1 MATFPSTPYTGA
13 DTVSTLNGLFK
24 TQYAPDLNDL
34 IPQHAILMQ
43 KLKYVPADKQ
53 NGAFYAVPCVL
64 RSNQGV
70 TYLGESGGVN
80 PLSAAINA
88 VMKEAQ
94 VKGSELNIRGQL
106 SYKALSQAAT
116 AGARAFKKS
125 SSWLVEDM
133 ANVSFTR
140 LELATLHGQEGL
152 GVVLSN
158 TSTGSGACD
167 IVITEAS
174 WATGIWVVLE
184 GAQFDFWSASAK
196 VCTAKLLTVDST
208 NRILTFDTPSFGS
221 IGAIPVDADV
231 YPKGAKIGIGSAAS
245 NYNEMAGLFKQYNP
259 ATVELFGITRTP
271 YTLLQ
276 GNEYGGV
283 GEISSAKVV
292 QGASLAVDKG
302 LMTDAVFLCG
312 TKTFADLNAENM
324 GLRMF
329 DSSYSPA
336 KAENGAQALS
346 YDHIN
351 GKITVICHPF
361 IKSADALLMDANDAL
376 FVGSSKPTFE
386 IPGMPDKFFRLVQD
400 KNAVELQNYADLA
413 VFVHKPGQGVIYS
426 GITH

>member
-1 MATFPSTPYTGA
+1 MAAYSGP
-13 DTVSTLNGLFK
+13 DTVATLNGLFK

-34 IPQHAILMQ
+34 IPQHAILQQ
-43 KLKYVPADKQ
+43 KIKYVPADKQ

-70 TYLGESGGVN
+70 SYLGESGGVGS
-80 PLSAAINA
+80 LSTAINA
-88 VMKEAQ
+88 IMKEAQ

-133 ANVSFTR
+133 ANVAFTR
-140 LELATLHGQEGL
+140 LELSTLHGQEGL
-152 GVVLSN
+152 GKVFGTPAILSATVVEVEIS
-158 TSTGSGACD
+158 
-167 IVITEAS
+167 EAT

-184 GAQFDFWSASAK
+184 GAQFEVWNGDVSRSLVLQLSK
-196 VCTAKLLTVDST
+196 VTSDTRKLQFTYVSGAG
-208 NRILTFDTPSFGS
+208 SFGS
-221 IGAIPVDADV
+221 IAAGDDIYPNQAKDGAA
-231 YPKGAKIGIGSAAS
+231 
-245 NYNEMAGLFKQYNP
+245 YNEMAGLFKQYS
-259 ATVELFGITRTP
+259 TTSGTLFGIQNRQD
-271 YTLLQ
+271 YSLLQ
-276 GNEYGGV
+276 GNV
-283 GEISSAKVV
+283 ASDIGEISSAKVV
-292 QGASLAVDKG
+292 EAASLAVDKG
-302 LMTDAVFLCG
+302 LMTDAVLLVG

-329 DSSYSPA
+329 DSSYAGA
-336 KAENGAQALS
+336 KAENGSQALS

-361 IKSADALLMDANDAL
+361 VKGGQALIMDPNDAL

-386 IPGMPDKFFRLVQD
+386 IPGMPEKFFRLVQD
-400 KNAVELQNYADLA
+400 TNAVELQNYADLA
-413 VFVHKPGQGVIYS
+413 VFVHKPGQGVVLT

>member
-1 MATFPSTPYTGA
+1 MANAPN
-13 DTVSTLNGLFK
+13 TVDTLNGLFK

-34 IPQHAILMQ
+34 IPQHAILQQ
-43 KLKYVPADKQ
+43 KIKYVPADKQ

-64 RSNQGV
+64 QSNQGV
-70 TYLGESGGVN
+70 SYLGESGGVETLN
-80 PLSAAINA
+80 DAINA
-88 VMKEAQ
+88 IMKEAQ

-116 AGARAFKKS
+116 SGARAFKKS

-140 LELATLHGQEGL
+140 LELSTIYGQVGL
-152 GVVLSN
+152 GKVENTIGTTQVVISEP
-158 TSTGSGACD
+158 T
-167 IVITEAS
+167 

-184 GAQFDFWSASAK
+184 GAQFDFWSSSAK

-208 NRILTFDTPSFGS
+208 NRILTFDAPSFGT

>member
-1 MATFPSTPYTGA
+1 MAAYSGP

-53 NGAFYAVPCVL
+53 NGAFYAVPCIL

-70 TYLGESGGVN
+70 SYLGESGGVN
-80 PLSAAINA
+80 ELTTAINA

-140 LELATLHGQEGL
+140 LELSTLHGQEGL
-152 GVVLSN
+152 GVVENDPS
-158 TSTGSGACD
+158 GSSP
-167 IVITEAS
+167 VNVVVTEAS

-184 GAQFDFWSASAK
+184 GALFEFWDGDTSRNVVGQLTKVTSSTRTLQFTQFS
-196 VCTAKLLTVDST
+196 
-208 NRILTFDTPSFGS
+208 GS
-221 IGAIPVDADV
+221 GALSNIAAGDNIFF
-231 YPKGAKIGIGSAAS
+231 KGAKDGAA
-245 NYNEMAGLFKQYNP
+245 YNEMAGLFKQYS
-259 ATVELFGITRTP
+259 TTSGELFAIQNRQD
-271 YTLLQ
+271 YSLLQ
-276 GNEYGGV
+276 GNVASGI

-292 QGASLAVDKG
+292 QAASLAVDKG
-302 LMTDAVFLCG
+302 LMTDAIVLVG

-336 KAENGAQALS
+336 KAENGAQELS

-351 GKITVICHPF
+351 GKLTVVCHPF
-361 IKSADALLMDANDAL
+361 VKGGQALIMDPNDAL

-386 IPGMPDKFFRLVQD
+386 IPGMPEKFFRLVQNT
-400 KNAVELQNYADLA
+400 NAVELQNYADLA
-413 VFVHKPGQGVIYS
+413 VFANKPGQGVVLT

>member
-1 MATFPSTPYTGA
+1 MASAPN
-13 DTVSTLNGLFK
+13 TVDTLNGLFK

-34 IPQHAILMQ
+34 IPQHAILQQ
-43 KLKYVPADKQ
+43 KIKYVPADKQ

-64 RSNQGV
+64 QSNQGV
-70 TYLGESGGVN
+70 SYLGESGGVETLN
-80 PLSAAINA
+80 DAINA
-88 VMKEAQ
+88 IMKEAQ

-106 SYKALSQAAT
+106 AYKALSQAAT

-140 LELATLHGQEGL
+140 LELSTIYGQVGL
-152 GVVLSN
+152 GEVQSN

-167 IVITEAS
+167 IVITEPT

-184 GAQFDFWSASAK
+184 GAQFQFWGPSNALRATVKLVK
-196 VCTAKLLTVDST
+196 VNSDLRKLSFVTVSGNETLIVAGDD
-208 NRILTFDTPSFGS
+208 I
-221 IGAIPVDADV
+221 
-231 YPKGAKIGIGSAAS
+231 YPKGAKTGVGTSAD
-245 NYNEMAGLFKQYNP
+245 NFNEMAGLFKQYNP

-276 GNEYGGV
+276 GNEYSSV

-329 DSSYSPA
+329 DSSYSGA

-361 IKSADALLMDANDAL
+361 IKSGDALLMDANDAL

-413 VFVHKPGQGVIYS
+413 VFVHKPGQGVVLE

>member
-1 MATFPSTPYTGA
+1 MAAYSGA

-53 NGAFYAVPCVL
+53 NGAFYAVPCIL

-70 TYLGESGGVN
+70 SYLGESGGVN
-80 PLSAAINA
+80 ELTTAINA
-88 VMKEAQ
+88 IMKEAQ

-140 LELATLHGQEGL
+140 LELSTLHGQEGL
-152 GVVLSN
+152 GVVQADA
-158 TSTGSGACD
+158 TGSAALVD
-167 IVITEAS
+167 VIVSEPT

-184 GAQFDFWSASAK
+184 GALFEFWDGDTSRSVVGQLTKVTSATRTLQFSRVGSGDLTDISADDK
-196 VCTAKLLTVDST
+196 
-208 NRILTFDTPSFGS
+208 IFF
-221 IGAIPVDADV
+221 
-231 YPKGAKIGIGSAAS
+231 KGAKAGAS
-245 NYNEMAGLFKQYNP
+245 YNEMAGLFKQYS
-259 ATVELFGITRTP
+259 TTSGDLFAIPNRQD
-271 YTLLQ
+271 YSLLQ
-276 GNEYGGV
+276 GNVASGI

-292 QGASLAVDKG
+292 EAASLAVDKG
-302 LMTDAVFLCG
+302 LMTDALVLVG

-329 DSSYSPA
+329 DSSYSGA
-336 KAENGAQALS
+336 KAENGSKELS

-351 GKITVICHPF
+351 GKLTVVCHPF
-361 IKSADALLMDANDAL
+361 VKNGQALIMDPNDAL

-386 IPGMPDKFFRLVQD
+386 IPGMPDKFFRLVEG

-413 VFVHKPGQGVIYS
+413 VFAHKPGQGVVLT

>member
-1 MATFPSTPYTGA
+1 MATPYSGA
-13 DTVSTLNGLFK
+13 DTVATLNGLFK

-34 IPQHAILMQ
+34 IPQHAILQQ
-43 KLKYVPADKQ
+43 KIKYVPADKQ

-70 TYLGESGGVN
+70 SYLGESGGVGS
-80 PLSAAINA
+80 LSTAINA
-88 VMKEAQ
+88 IMKEAQ

-133 ANVSFTR
+133 ANVAFTR
-140 LELATLHGQEGL
+140 LELSTLHGQEGL
-152 GVVLSN
+152 GKVFGTPAILSPTVVEVEIS
-158 TSTGSGACD
+158 
-167 IVITEAS
+167 EAT

-184 GAQFDFWSASAK
+184 GAQFEVWNGDVSRSLVLQLSK
-196 VCTAKLLTVDST
+196 VTSDTRKLQFTYVSGAG
-208 NRILTFDTPSFGS
+208 SFGS
-221 IGAIPVDADV
+221 IAAGDDIYPNQAKDGAA
-231 YPKGAKIGIGSAAS
+231 
-245 NYNEMAGLFKQYNP
+245 YNEMAGLFKQYS
-259 ATVELFGITRTP
+259 TTSGTLFGIQNRQD
-271 YTLLQ
+271 YSLLQ
-276 GNEYGGV
+276 GNV
-283 GEISSAKVV
+283 ASDIGEISSAKVV
-292 QGASLAVDKG
+292 EAASLAVDKG
-302 LMTDAVFLCG
+302 LMTDAVLLVG

-329 DSSYSPA
+329 DSSYSGA
-336 KAENGAQALS
+336 KAENGSQALS

-361 IKSADALLMDANDAL
+361 VKGGQALIMDPNDAL

-400 KNAVELQNYADLA
+400 TNAVELQNYADLA
-413 VFVHKPGQGVIYS
+413 VFVHKPGQGVVLT

>member
-1 MATFPSTPYTGA
+1 MATPYSGA
-13 DTVSTLNGLFK
+13 DTVATLNGLFK

-34 IPQHAILMQ
+34 LPQHAILQQ
-43 KLKYVPADKQ
+43 KIKYVPADKQ

-70 TYLGESGGVN
+70 SYLGESGGVGS
-80 PLSAAINA
+80 LSTAINA
-88 VMKEAQ
+88 IMKEAQ

-116 AGARAFKKS
+116 SGARAFKKS

-133 ANVSFTR
+133 ANVAFTR
-140 LELATLHGQEGL
+140 LELSTLHGQEGL
-152 GVVLSN
+152 GKVTGTPAILSPTVVEVEIS
-158 TSTGSGACD
+158 
-167 IVITEAS
+167 EAT

-184 GAQFDFWSASAK
+184 GAQFEIWNGDASRSLVLQLSK
-196 VCTAKLLTVDST
+196 VTSDTRKLQFTYVSGAG
-208 NRILTFDTPSFGS
+208 SFGS
-221 IGAIPVDADV
+221 IAAGDDIYPNQAKDGAA
-231 YPKGAKIGIGSAAS
+231 
-245 NYNEMAGLFKQYNP
+245 YNEMAGLFKQYS
-259 ATVELFGITRTP
+259 TTSGTLFGIQNRQD
-271 YTLLQ
+271 YSLLQ
-276 GNEYGGV
+276 GNV
-283 GEISSAKVV
+283 ASDIGEISSAKVV
-292 QGASLAVDKG
+292 EAASLAVDKG
-302 LMTDAVFLCG
+302 LMTDAVLLVG

-329 DSSYSPA
+329 DSSYSGA
-336 KAENGAQALS
+336 KAENGSQALS

-361 IKSADALLMDANDAL
+361 VKGGQALIMDPNDAL

-400 KNAVELQNYADLA
+400 TNAVELQNYADLA
-413 VFVHKPGQGVIYS
+413 VFVHKPGQGVVLT

>member
-1 MATFPSTPYTGA
+1 MANSA
-13 DTVSTLNGLFK
+13 NTVDTLNGLFK

-64 RSNQGV
+64 QSNQGV
-70 TYLGESGGVN
+70 SYLGESGNVN
-80 PLSAAINA
+80 ALTEAINA
-88 VMKEAQ
+88 IMKEAQ
-94 VKGSELNIRGQL
+94 VRGSELNIRGQL

-140 LELATLHGQEGL
+140 LELSTLHGQVGL
-152 GVVLSN
+152 GQVENNPAGNEIVV
-158 TSTGSGACD
+158 TD
-167 IVITEAS
+167 ES

-184 GAQFDFWSASAK
+184 GALFDFWSPSGTK
-196 VCTAKLLTVDST
+196 VCTAKLIKVESDA
-208 NRILTFDTPSFGS
+208 RKLTFGTPSFGS
-221 IGAIPVDADV
+221 IAAVPYLSDIYPAGARSDTTAW
-231 YPKGAKIGIGSAAS
+231 
-245 NYNEMAGLFKQYNP
+245 NEMAGLFKQYS
-259 ATVELFGITRTP
+259 TTSGTLFAIPDRQN
-271 YTLLQ
+271 YSLLQ
-276 GNEYGGV
+276 GNVVSGV

-292 QGASLAVDKG
+292 EACSKAVDKG
-302 LMTDAVFLCG
+302 LMTDAVVLVG

-336 KAENGAQALS
+336 KAENGSKELS

-351 GKITVICHPF
+351 GKLSVICHPF
-361 IKSADALLMDANDAL
+361 VKNGQALIMDPNDAL

-386 IPGMPDKFFRLVQD
+386 IPGMPDKFFRLVENY
-400 KNAVELQNYADLA
+400 NAVELQNYADLA
-413 VFVHKPGQGVIYS
+413 VFAHKPGQGVVLT

>member
-1 MATFPSTPYTGA
+1 MATPYSGA
-13 DTVSTLNGLFK
+13 DTVATLNGLFK

-34 IPQHAILMQ
+34 LPQHAILQQ
-43 KLKYVPADKQ
+43 KIKYVPADKQ

-70 TYLGESGGVN
+70 SYLGESGGVGS
-80 PLSAAINA
+80 LSTAINA
-88 VMKEAQ
+88 IMKEAQ

-133 ANVSFTR
+133 ANVAFTR
-140 LELATLHGQEGL
+140 LELSTLHGQEGL
-152 GVVLSN
+152 GKVTGTPAILSPTVVEVEIS
-158 TSTGSGACD
+158 
-167 IVITEAS
+167 EAT

-184 GAQFDFWSASAK
+184 GAQFEIWNGDASRSLVLQLSK
-196 VCTAKLLTVDST
+196 VTSDTRKLQFTYVSGAG
-208 NRILTFDTPSFGS
+208 SFGS
-221 IGAIPVDADV
+221 IAAGDDIYPNQAKDGAA
-231 YPKGAKIGIGSAAS
+231 
-245 NYNEMAGLFKQYNP
+245 YNEMAGLFKQYS
-259 ATVELFGITRTP
+259 TTSGTLFGIQNRQD
-271 YTLLQ
+271 YSLLQ
-276 GNEYGGV
+276 GNV
-283 GEISSAKVV
+283 ASDIGEISSAKVV
-292 QGASLAVDKG
+292 EAASLAVDKG
-302 LMTDAVFLCG
+302 LMTDAVLLVG

-329 DSSYSPA
+329 DSSYSGA
-336 KAENGAQALS
+336 KAENGSQALS

-361 IKSADALLMDANDAL
+361 VKGGQALIMDPNDAL

-400 KNAVELQNYADLA
+400 TNAVELQNYADLA
-413 VFVHKPGQGVIYS
+413 VFVHKPGQGVVLT

>member
-1 MATFPSTPYTGA
+1 MSNQAN
-13 DTVSTLNGLFK
+13 DVSTLNGLFK

-34 IPQHAILMQ
+34 IPQHAILQQ
-43 KLKYVPADKQ
+43 KIKYVPADKQ

-64 RSNQGV
+64 QSNQGV
-70 TYLGESGGVN
+70 SYLGESGGVADLN
-80 PLSAAINA
+80 DAINA
-88 VMKEAQ
+88 IMKEAQ

-140 LELATLHGQEGL
+140 LELSTIYGQVGL
-152 GVVLSN
+152 GEVHSN

-167 IVITEAS
+167 IVITEPT

-184 GAQFDFWSASAK
+184 GAQFQFWGPSNALRATVKLVK
-196 VCTAKLLTVDST
+196 VNSDLRKLSFVTVSGNETTIVAGD
-208 NRILTFDTPSFGS
+208 
-221 IGAIPVDADV
+221 DV
-231 YPKGAKIGIGSAAS
+231 YPRGAKTADG
-245 NYNEMAGLFKQYNP
+245 YNEMAGLFKQYNP
-259 ATVELFGITRTP
+259 ATTDLFGINRVP

-276 GNEYGGV
+276 GNEYSAV

-329 DSSYSPA
+329 DSSYSGA

-361 IKSADALLMDANDAL
+361 IKSGDALLMDANDAL

-386 IPGMPDKFFRLVQD
+386 IPGMQDKFFRLVQD

>member
-1 MATFPSTPYTGA
+1 MATPYSGA
-13 DTVSTLNGLFK
+13 DTVATLNGLFK

-34 IPQHAILMQ
+34 IPQHAILQQ
-43 KLKYVPADKQ
+43 KIKYVPADKQ

-70 TYLGESGGVN
+70 SYLGESGGVGS
-80 PLSAAINA
+80 LSTAINA
-88 VMKEAQ
+88 IMKEAQ

-133 ANVSFTR
+133 ANVAFTR
-140 LELATLHGQEGL
+140 LELSTLHGQEGL
-152 GVVLSN
+152 GKVFGTPAILSPTVVEVEIS
-158 TSTGSGACD
+158 
-167 IVITEAS
+167 EAT

-184 GAQFDFWSASAK
+184 GAQFEVWNGDVSRSLVLQLSK
-196 VCTAKLLTVDST
+196 VTSDTRKLQFTYVSGAG
-208 NRILTFDTPSFGS
+208 SFGS
-221 IGAIPVDADV
+221 IAAGDDIYPNQAKDGAA
-231 YPKGAKIGIGSAAS
+231 
-245 NYNEMAGLFKQYNP
+245 YNEMAGLFKQYS
-259 ATVELFGITRTP
+259 TTSGTLFGIQNRQD
-271 YTLLQ
+271 YSLLQ
-276 GNEYGGV
+276 GNV
-283 GEISSAKVV
+283 ASDIGEISSAKVV
-292 QGASLAVDKG
+292 EAASLAVDKG
-302 LMTDAVFLCG
+302 LMTDAVLLVG

-329 DSSYSPA
+329 DSSYSGA
-336 KAENGAQALS
+336 KAENGSQALS

-361 IKSADALLMDANDAL
+361 VKGGQALIMDPNDAL

-386 IPGMPDKFFRLVQD
+386 IPGMPEKFFRLVQD
-400 KNAVELQNYADLA
+400 TNAVELQNYADLA
-413 VFVHKPGQGVIYS
+413 VFVHKPGQGVVLT

>member
-1 MATFPSTPYTGA
+1 MSTFPSTPYSGA

-70 TYLGESGGVN
+70 SYLGESGGVN
-80 PLSAAINA
+80 ALSAAINA

-116 AGARAFKKS
+116 AGARAFKKA

-152 GVVLSN
+152 GVVESN

-167 IVITEAS
+167 IVITDET

-184 GAQFDFWSASAK
+184 GAQFEFWSSAGANRGCVVQLEK
-196 VCTAKLLTVDST
+196 VTSATRTLSFKTVSGNET
-208 NRILTFDTPSFGS
+208 L
-221 IGAIPVDADV
+221 IGAGDDV
-231 YPKGAKIGIGSAAS
+231 YPYMARSGASAW
-245 NYNEMAGLFKQYNP
+245 NEMAGLFKQYS
-259 ATVELFGITRTP
+259 TVSGTLFGIPDRQN
-271 YTLLQ
+271 YSLLQ
-276 GNEYGGV
+276 GNV
-283 GEISSAKVV
+283 AQNIGEISSAKVV
-292 QGASLAVDKG
+292 EAASLAVDKG
-302 LMTDAVFLCG
+302 LMTDAVLLVG

-336 KAENGAQALS
+336 KAENGAKELS

-351 GKITVICHPF
+351 GKISVICHPF
-361 IKSADALLMDANDAL
+361 VKNGQALIMDPNDSL

-386 IPGMPDKFFRLVQD
+386 IPGMPDKFFRLVENY
-400 KNAVELQNYADLA
+400 NAVELQNYADLA
-413 VFVHKPGQGVIYS
+413 VFAHKPGQGVVLT

>member
-1 MATFPSTPYTGA
+1 MSNAPN
-13 DTVSTLNGLFK
+13 TVDTLNGLFK

-34 IPQHAILMQ
+34 IPQHAILQQ
-43 KLKYVPADKQ
+43 KIKYVPADKQ

-64 RSNQGV
+64 QSNQGV
-70 TYLGESGGVN
+70 SYLGETGGVSDLN
-80 PLSAAINA
+80 DAINA
-88 VMKEAQ
+88 IMKEAQ

-140 LELATLHGQEGL
+140 LELSSLYGQQGL
-152 GVVLSN
+152 GKVEN
-158 TSTGSGACD
+158 TSGSTG
-167 IVITEAS
+167 VIISEPT

-184 GAQFDFWSASAK
+184 GAVFEFWHGSTLK
-196 VCTAKLLTVDST
+196 VRAQLETVHSDT
-208 NRILTFDTPSFGS
+208 RTLTFKTPSFGS
-221 IGAIPVDADV
+221 LSDLAAGDDV
-231 YPKGAKIGIGSAAS
+231 YPKGAKTADGW
-245 NYNEMAGLFKQYNP
+245 NEMAGLFKQYDP
-259 ATVELFGITRTP
+259 ATATLFNINRLP

-276 GNEYGGV
+276 GNLYSGV

-361 IKSADALLMDANDAL
+361 IKGGDALLMDANDAL

-386 IPGMPDKFFRLVQD
+386 IPGMPDRFFRLVQD

-426 GITH
+426 GITHG

>member
-1 MATFPSTPYTGA
+1 MATPYSGA
-13 DTVSTLNGLFK
+13 DTVATLNGLFK

-34 IPQHAILMQ
+34 LPQHAILQQ
-43 KLKYVPADKQ
+43 KIKYVPADKQ

-70 TYLGESGGVN
+70 SYLGESGGVGS
-80 PLSAAINA
+80 LSTAINA
-88 VMKEAQ
+88 IMKEAQ

-116 AGARAFKKS
+116 SGARAFKKS

-133 ANVSFTR
+133 ANVAFTR
-140 LELATLHGQEGL
+140 LELSTLHGQEGL
-152 GVVLSN
+152 GKVTGTPAILSPTVVEVEIS
-158 TSTGSGACD
+158 
-167 IVITEAS
+167 EAT

-184 GAQFDFWSASAK
+184 GAQFEIWNGDASRSLVLQLSK
-196 VCTAKLLTVDST
+196 VTSDTRKLQFTYVSGAG
-208 NRILTFDTPSFGS
+208 SFGS
-221 IGAIPVDADV
+221 IAAGDDIYPNQAKDGAA
-231 YPKGAKIGIGSAAS
+231 
-245 NYNEMAGLFKQYNP
+245 YNEMAGLFKQYS
-259 ATVELFGITRTP
+259 TTSGTLFGIQNRQD
-271 YTLLQ
+271 YSLLQ
-276 GNEYGGV
+276 GNV
-283 GEISSAKVV
+283 ASDIGEISSAKVV
-292 QGASLAVDKG
+292 EAASLAVDKG
-302 LMTDAVFLCG
+302 LMTDAVLLVG

-329 DSSYSPA
+329 DSSYSGA
-336 KAENGAQALS
+336 KAENGSQALS

-361 IKSADALLMDANDAL
+361 VKGGQALIMDPNDAL

-400 KNAVELQNYADLA
+400 TNAVELQNYADLA
-413 VFVHKPGQGVIYS
+413 VFVHKPGQGVVLS

>member
-1 MATFPSTPYTGA
+1 MPAPTGTN
-13 DTVSTLNGLFK
+13 TVDTLNGLFK

-34 IPQHAILMQ
+34 IPQHAILQQ
-43 KLKYVPADKQ
+43 KVKYVPADKQ

-70 TYLGESGGVN
+70 SYLGTDGGVSE
-80 PLSAAINA
+80 LSAAVNA
-88 VMKEAQ
+88 IMKEAQ

-140 LELATLHGQEGL
+140 LELSSLYGQQGL
-152 GVVLSN
+152 GVVESVDFA
-158 TSTGSGACD
+158 TAVKSV
-167 IVITEAS
+167 IITEPT

-184 GAQFDFWSASAK
+184 GALFQFWDGGTLR
-196 VCTAKLLTVDST
+196 CTAKLSEIKSDERKLVFTEIDGS
-208 NRILTFDTPSFGS
+208 FDNTLLGS
-221 IGAIPVDADV
+221 DIYPNGARTGVN
-231 YPKGAKIGIGSAAS
+231 SW
-245 NYNEMAGLFKQYNP
+245 NEMAGLFKQYDP
-259 ATVELFGITRTP
+259 ATTNLFGIPDRQL
-271 YTLLQ
+271 YTLLR
-276 GNEYGGV
+276 GNEYSGV

-336 KAENGAQALS
+336 KAENGAQALT

-361 IKSADALLMDANDAL
+361 IKSGDALLMDANDAL

-386 IPGMPDKFFRLVQD
+386 IPGMPDRFFRLVENY
-400 KNAVELQNYADLA
+400 NAVELQNYADLA
-413 VFVHKPGQGVIYS
+413 IFVHKPGQGVIYS
-426 GITH
+426 GITHG

>member
-1 MATFPSTPYTGA
+1 MANQA
-13 DTVSTLNGLFK
+13 NDVSTLNGLFK

-34 IPQHAILMQ
+34 IPQHAILQQ
-43 KLKYVPADKQ
+43 KIKYVPADKQ

-64 RSNQGV
+64 QSNQGV
-70 TYLGESGGVN
+70 SYLGTEGGVSDLN
-80 PLSAAINA
+80 DAINA
-88 VMKEAQ
+88 IMKEAQ

-133 ANVSFTR
+133 SNVSFTR
-140 LELATLHGQEGL
+140 LELSTIYGQVGL
-152 GVVLSN
+152 GKVESN

-167 IVITEAS
+167 IVITEPT

-184 GAQFDFWSASAK
+184 GAQFTFWSPADASRATVKLVK
-196 VCTAKLLTVDST
+196 VNSDLRKL
-208 NRILTFDTPSFGS
+208 SFTTISGNETT
-221 IGAIPVDADV
+221 IVAGDDI
-231 YPKGAKIGIGSAAS
+231 YPRGAKTADG
-245 NYNEMAGLFKQYNP
+245 YNEMAGLFKQYDP
-259 ATVELFGITRTP
+259 ATVALFGITRTP

-351 GKITVICHPF
+351 GKITVVCHPF

-426 GITH
+426 GITHG

>member
-1 MATFPSTPYTGA
+1 MSAN
-13 DTVSTLNGLFK
+13 TVETLNGLFK

-64 RSNQGV
+64 QSNQGV
-70 TYLGESGGVN
+70 SYLGESGGVN
-80 PLSAAINA
+80 ALSMAINA
-88 VMKEAQ
+88 IMKEAQ

-140 LELATLHGQEGL
+140 LELSTLHGQVGL
-152 GVVLSN
+152 GKVESVNTGASTVVV
-158 TSTGSGACD
+158 TD
-167 IVITEAS
+167 ES

-184 GAQFDFWSASAK
+184 GALFDFWDAGGNLVA
-196 VCTAKLLTVDST
+196 TAKLTKVESDD
-208 NRILTFDTPSFGS
+208 RKLTFGSFS
-221 IGAIPVDADV
+221 EGAIGDISATDDI
-231 YPKGAKIGIGSAAS
+231 YPHMARAGATSW
-245 NYNEMAGLFKQYNP
+245 NEMAGLFKQYS
-259 ATVELFGITRTP
+259 TTRGTLFNIQDREN
-271 YTLLQ
+271 YSLLQ
-276 GNEYGGV
+276 GNVVSGV

-292 QGASLAVDKG
+292 EACSKAVDKG
-302 LMTDAVFLCG
+302 LMTDAVVLVG

-336 KAENGAQALS
+336 KAENGSKELS

-351 GKITVICHPF
+351 GKLSVICHPF
-361 IKSADALLMDANDAL
+361 VKNGQALIMDPNDAL

-386 IPGMPDKFFRLVQD
+386 IPGMPDKFFRLVENY
-400 KNAVELQNYADLA
+400 NAVELQNYADLA
-413 VFVHKPGQGVIYS
+413 VFAHKPGQGVVLT

>member
-1 MATFPSTPYTGA
+1 MANQA
-13 DTVSTLNGLFK
+13 NDVSTLNGLFK

-34 IPQHAILMQ
+34 IPQHAILQQ
-43 KLKYVPADKQ
+43 KIKYVPADKQ
-53 NGAFYAVPCVL
+53 NGAFYAVPCIL
-64 RSNQGV
+64 QSSQGV
-70 TYLGESGGVN
+70 SYLGESGDAQSLQN
-80 PLSAAINA
+80 AINA
-88 VMKEAQ
+88 IMKEAQ

-106 SYKALSQAAT
+106 SYKALSQAST

-140 LELATLHGQEGL
+140 LELSTIYGQVGL
-152 GVVLSN
+152 GKVESN

-167 IVITEAS
+167 IVITEPT

-184 GAQFDFWSASAK
+184 GAQFTFWSPADASRATVKLVK
-196 VCTAKLLTVDST
+196 VNSDLRKL
-208 NRILTFDTPSFGS
+208 SFTTISGNETT
-221 IGAIPVDADV
+221 IVAGDDI
-231 YPKGAKIGIGSAAS
+231 YPRGAKTADG
-245 NYNEMAGLFKQYNP
+245 YNEMAGLFKQYDP
-259 ATVELFGITRTP
+259 ATVALFGITRTP

>member
-1 MATFPSTPYTGA
+1 MANQPN
-13 DTVSTLNGLFK
+13 TVDTLNGLFK

-34 IPQHAILMQ
+34 IPQHAILQQ

-70 TYLGESGGVN
+70 SYLGESGGVN
-80 PLSAAINA
+80 ALTNAINA
-88 VMKEAQ
+88 IMKEAQ

-133 ANVSFTR
+133 ANVAFTR
-140 LELATLHGQEGL
+140 LELSTLHGQQGL
-152 GVVLSN
+152 GVV
-158 TSTGSGACD
+158 
-167 IVITEAS
+167 EAS
-174 WATGIWVVLE
+174 SIISASVVEVTVTDETWATGIWVVLE
-184 GAQFDFWSASAK
+184 GAEFELWDGDSNRNLVLQLSKITSAERKLQFTYVSGAG
-196 VCTAKLLTVDST
+196 
-208 NRILTFDTPSFGS
+208 PFGS
-221 IGAIPVDADV
+221 IAAGDDIYPLKAKDGAA
-231 YPKGAKIGIGSAAS
+231 
-245 NYNEMAGLFKQYNP
+245 YNEMAGLFKQYS
-259 ATVELFGITRTP
+259 TVSGTLFAIPNRQD
-271 YTLLQ
+271 YSLLQ
-276 GNEYGGV
+276 GNIASGI

-292 QGASLAVDKG
+292 EAASLAVDKG
-302 LMTDAVFLCG
+302 LMTDALVLVG

-329 DSSYSPA
+329 DSSYSGA
-336 KAENGAQALS
+336 KAENGSKELS

-351 GKITVICHPF
+351 GKLSVVCHPF
-361 IKSADALLMDANDAL
+361 VKNGQALIMDPNDAL

-386 IPGMPDKFFRLVQD
+386 IPGMPDKFFRLVENY
-400 KNAVELQNYADLA
+400 NAVELQNYADLA
-413 VFVHKPGQGVIYS
+413 VFAHKPGQGVVLT

>member
-1 MATFPSTPYTGA
+1 MSNLAN
-13 DTVSTLNGLFK
+13 DVSTLNGLFK

-34 IPQHAILMQ
+34 IPQHAILQQ
-43 KLKYVPADKQ
+43 KIKYVPADKQ

-64 RSNQGV
+64 QSNQGV
-70 TYLGESGGVN
+70 SYLGESGGVSDLN
-80 PLSAAINA
+80 DAINA
-88 VMKEAQ
+88 IMKEAQ

-140 LELATLHGQEGL
+140 LELSTIYGQVGL
-152 GVVLSN
+152 GEVQSN

-167 IVITEAS
+167 IVITEPT

-184 GAQFDFWSASAK
+184 GAQFQFWGPSNALRATVKLVK
-196 VCTAKLLTVDST
+196 VNSDLRKLSFVTVSGNETTIVAGD
-208 NRILTFDTPSFGS
+208 
-221 IGAIPVDADV
+221 DV
-231 YPKGAKIGIGSAAS
+231 YPRGAKTADG
-245 NYNEMAGLFKQYNP
+245 YNEMAGLFKQYNP
-259 ATVELFGITRTP
+259 ATTDLFNINRVP

-276 GNEYGGV
+276 GNEYSGV

-329 DSSYSPA
+329 DSSYSGA

-361 IKSADALLMDANDAL
+361 IKSGDALLMDANDAL

>member
-1 MATFPSTPYTGA
+1 MATPYSGP
-13 DTVSTLNGLFK
+13 DTVATLNGLFK

-34 IPQHAILMQ
+34 LPQHAILQQ
-43 KLKYVPADKQ
+43 KIKYVPADKQ

-70 TYLGESGGVN
+70 SYLGESGGVGS
-80 PLSAAINA
+80 LATAINA
-88 VMKEAQ
+88 IMKEAQ

-133 ANVSFTR
+133 ANVAFTR
-140 LELATLHGQEGL
+140 LELSTLHGQEGL
-152 GVVLSN
+152 GKVTGTPAILSPTVVEVEIS
-158 TSTGSGACD
+158 
-167 IVITEAS
+167 EAT

-184 GAQFDFWSASAK
+184 GAQFEIWNGDASRSLVLQLSK
-196 VCTAKLLTVDST
+196 VTSDTRKLQFTYVSGT
-208 NRILTFDTPSFGS
+208 GSFGS
-221 IGAIPVDADV
+221 IAAGDDIYPNQAKDGAA
-231 YPKGAKIGIGSAAS
+231 
-245 NYNEMAGLFKQYNP
+245 YNEMAGLFKQYSTT
-259 ATVELFGITRTP
+259 AGTLFGIQNRQD
-271 YTLLQ
+271 YSLLQ
-276 GNEYGGV
+276 GNV
-283 GEISSAKVV
+283 ASDIGEISSAKVV
-292 QGASLAVDKG
+292 EAASLAVDKG
-302 LMTDAVFLCG
+302 LMTDAVLLVG

-329 DSSYSPA
+329 DSSYSGA
-336 KAENGAQALS
+336 KAENGSQALS

-361 IKSADALLMDANDAL
+361 VKGGQALIMDPNDAL

-400 KNAVELQNYADLA
+400 TNAVELQNYADLA
-413 VFVHKPGQGVIYS
+413 VFVHKPGQGVVLT

>member
-1 MATFPSTPYTGA
+1 MATPYSGA

-34 IPQHAILMQ
+34 IPQNAILMQ

-70 TYLGESGGVN
+70 SYLGESGGVGD
-80 PLSAAINA
+80 LSTAINA
-88 VMKEAQ
+88 IMKEAQ

-116 AGARAFKKS
+116 AGARAFKKA

-140 LELATLHGQEGL
+140 LELSTLHGQQGL
-152 GVVLSN
+152 GKVESTSNLTATTVDVVVSDE
-158 TSTGSGACD
+158 T
-167 IVITEAS
+167 

-184 GAQFDFWSASAK
+184 GAEFQIWNGDASRNLVLQLSKVTSSTQTLQFTYVSG
-196 VCTAKLLTVDST
+196 TG
-208 NRILTFDTPSFGS
+208 SFGNIS
-221 IGAIPVDADV
+221 AGDDIYPNQAKDGAA
-231 YPKGAKIGIGSAAS
+231 
-245 NYNEMAGLFKQYNP
+245 YNEMAGLFKQYS
-259 ATVELFGITRTP
+259 TTSGTLFAIQNRQD
-271 YTLLQ
+271 YSLLQ
-276 GNEYGGV
+276 GNVASGI

-292 QGASLAVDKG
+292 EAASLAVDKG
-302 LMTDAVFLCG
+302 LMTDALVLVG

-329 DSSYSPA
+329 DSSYSGA
-336 KAENGAQALS
+336 KAENGSQALS

-351 GKITVICHPF
+351 GKLTVVCHPF
-361 IKSADALLMDANDAL
+361 VKNGQALIMDPNDAL

-386 IPGMPDKFFRLVQD
+386 IPGMPDKFFRLVEG

-413 VFVHKPGQGVIYS
+413 VFAHKPGQGVVLT

>member
-1 MATFPSTPYTGA
+1 MANEA
-13 DTVSTLNGLFK
+13 NDVSTLNGLFK

-34 IPQHAILMQ
+34 IPQHAILQQ
-43 KLKYVPADKQ
+43 KIKYVPADKQ

-64 RSNQGV
+64 QSNQGV
-70 TYLGESGGVN
+70 SYLGESGGVETLN
-80 PLSAAINA
+80 DAINA
-88 VMKEAQ
+88 IMKEAQ

-140 LELATLHGQEGL
+140 LELSTIYGQVGL
-152 GVVLSN
+152 GKVESN

-167 IVITEAS
+167 IVITEPT

-184 GAQFDFWSASAK
+184 GAQFQFWGPSSALRATVKLVK
-196 VCTAKLLTVDST
+196 VNSDLRKLSFVTVSGNETTIVAGDD
-208 NRILTFDTPSFGS
+208 I
-221 IGAIPVDADV
+221 
-231 YPKGAKIGIGSAAS
+231 YPKGAKTVDG
-245 NYNEMAGLFKQYNP
+245 YNEMAGLFKQYNP

-276 GNEYGGV
+276 GNEYSAV

-336 KAENGAQALS
+336 KAENGAQALT

-386 IPGMPDKFFRLVQD
+386 IPGMPDRFFRLVQD

>member
-1 MATFPSTPYTGA
+1 MAAYSGA

-34 IPQHAILMQ
+34 IPQNAILMQ

-70 TYLGESGGVN
+70 SYLGESGGVSE
-80 PLSAAINA
+80 LSSAINA
-88 VMKEAQ
+88 IMKEAQ

-152 GVVLSN
+152 GIVENDPSGSSPVNVVV
-158 TSTGSGACD
+158 TD
-167 IVITEAS
+167 ES

-184 GAQFDFWSASAK
+184 GALFEFWDGDTSRNVVGQLTKVTSSSRTLQFTYFS
-196 VCTAKLLTVDST
+196 
-208 NRILTFDTPSFGS
+208 GS
-221 IGAIPVDADV
+221 GALSNIAAGDKIFF
-231 YPKGAKIGIGSAAS
+231 KGAKAGAD
-245 NYNEMAGLFKQYNP
+245 YNEMAGLFKQYS
-259 ATVELFGITRTP
+259 TTTGTLFAISDRQN
-271 YTLLQ
+271 YSLLQ
-276 GNEYGGV
+276 GNVASGI

-292 QGASLAVDKG
+292 EAASLAVDKG
-302 LMTDAVFLCG
+302 LMTDALVLVG

-329 DSSYSPA
+329 DSSYSGA
-336 KAENGAQALS
+336 KAENGSKELS

-351 GKITVICHPF
+351 GKLTVVCHPF
-361 IKSADALLMDANDAL
+361 VKNGQALIMDPNDAL

-400 KNAVELQNYADLA
+400 YNAVELQNYADLA
-413 VFVHKPGQGVIYS
+413 VFANKPGQGVVLT